1 MKSFGT
7 KRGQTGGFTGEY
19 DRMLAARVASPDQ
32 LSVVWS
38 AGSIAS
44 ASPQASGVRGSYSLD
59 IIRYPADINLGEAL
73 NLRRTGQLGLPN
85 LSGRTVYSSTVSEYS
100 ERTRILA
107 LTGEHL
113 AMRDDELAQWLI
125 DAERQMTR
133 GTDNHPLFE
142 TSIEDTVCTIGRLPN
157 GQVTMTEVP
166 RAHVTAVRNRFRPL
180 VARSGGDDLDLTIET
195 PVRCVAR
202 YFLTAMPEGED
213 AQRAGKETEVTA
225 FLLIGKAGFSWGL
238 WSPRYGLFNEYSF
251 LAPKELSGTLRQKA
265 GASDDSAALNAY
277 VNKAFDQLY
286 LQLTAERLDQLQLS
300 SYSQVV
306 WACETGLA
314 DVIRPIA
321 TRHDSES
328 GIECFQIPVPVDEAG
343 AAGLLFGTFAFGD
356 TAPAGAQILPQV
368 DLSKDLLALADSE
381 EVERRHLQE
390 QQIRKQRSR
399 AVMTLLAAPVIATA
413 VILGLTA
420 GLIREQIGL
429 TVREVQADSRTTE
442 LKPALDRRR
451 SYEANLQWY
460 QEFITQVS
468 ALRRQQP
475 VGIGLLYELN
485 KNYPLAA
492 DSSFYVSEMKLT
504 PAGGVELKGLSRN
517 KDAIA
522 TFLKSLEFAG
532 GEQSGSRLFGNLA
545 YEVQE
550 GAPQNVTARPST
562 TSLPGATSANA
573 PPGVV
578 AWSMRGNYLPMVE
591 FAPPDPNKK
600 PPPAPA
606 ATPAPPAS

>member
-7 KRGQTGGFTGEY
+7 KRGRTAGFTGEY
-19 DRMLAARVASPDQ
+19 DRMLAERAAAPDQ

-38 AGSIAS
+38 SGSIAS
-44 ASPQASGVRGSYSLD
+44 ASPQSTGVRGSYSLD
-59 IIRYPADINLGEAL
+59 IIRYPADVNLGEAL
-73 NLRRTGQLGLPN
+73 DLRRTGQLGLPN
-85 LSGRTVYSSTVSEYS
+85 LSERTVYSTVVSEYS

-107 LTGEHL
+107 LTGEQL
-113 AMRDDELAQWLI
+113 AMRNDELAQWLV
-125 DAERQMTR
+125 DAERQMIR

-166 RAHVTAVRNRFRPL
+166 RVHVNSVRDKFRF
-180 VARSGGDDLDLTIET
+180 ARAGDSLDLTIET

-202 YFLTAMPEGED
+202 YFLTAMPEGEN
-213 AQRAGKETEVTA
+213 AQRPGKETEVTA
-225 FLLIGKAGFSWGL
+225 FLLVGKAGFSWGL

-251 LAPKELSGTLRQKA
+251 LAPKELSASLGQKA
-265 GASDDSAALNAY
+265 EASEQQTGLNAY
-277 VNKAFDQLY
+277 VNKAFDQLF
-286 LQLTAERLDQLQLS
+286 LQLTAERLDHMQLA
-300 SYSQVV
+300 SYAQVV

-328 GIECFQIPVPVDEAG
+328 GIECFQIPVPVDEAA

-368 DLSKDLLALADSE
+368 DLSKDLLALADTE

-413 VILGLTA
+413 VIVALTA
-420 GLIREQIGL
+420 SLFREQIGL

-442 LKPALDRRR
+442 LKPALDRRK
-451 SYEANLQWY
+451 SYEANLKWY

-485 KNYPLAA
+485 KNYPLGT
-492 DSSFYVSEMKLT
+492 DPSFYVSEMKLT
-504 PAGGVELKGLSRN
+504 PAGAVELKGLSRN

-550 GAPQNVTARPST
+550 GVPPNVAAKPGVA
-562 TSLPGATSANA
+562 SLPGAAVNA

-578 AWSMRGNYLPMVE
+578 AWRMSGNYLPMVE

-600 PPPAPA
+600 PPAAPA
-606 ATPAPPAS
+606 ATSAPAPPAS